1 VITNSS
7 DGALAAGP
15 DFVISNDGL
24 VATLDTPD
32 SLSSI
37 NASLPASVAPM
48 AEWMNELPP
57 EAQAEAQQKVLQTQ
71 EQLRQIIDKAQRELV
86 EIQNRVE
93 RSLPM
98 SGATPP
104 SEPSLGR
111 DSLVSRVAGNR
122 VILVNE
128 LRPPLAPEVAA
139 TLRNYARRLERLGVM
154 VVGEAPW
161 REAEVDEIELV
172 ASLRNA
178 CGQTP
183 TDTAEFGEHL
193 RGWLEERDP
202 SAEAWAILWVSAAAD
217 GKTQVRLIGPLDE
230 HGNPDAELRN
240 TLLQRLSSD
249 AAPATTPSKKKAKSS
264 KRSGTPV

>member
-1 VITNSS
+1 MLRIIWAHFTSRVRR
-7 DGALAAGP
+7 
-15 DFVISNDGL
+15 ISR
-24 VATLDTPD
+24 AW
-32 SLSSI
+32 
-37 NASLPASVAPM
+37 AAPM
-48 AEWMNELPP
+48 QRCGPNPKLRCGFGFRSRRTSSGSAKTDSSRF
-57 EAQAEAQQKVLQTQ
+57 AEAQQKVLQTQ
-71 EQLRQIIDKAQRELV
+71 EQLQQIIDKAQRELV

-93 RSLPM
+93 RSLPK
-98 SGATPP
+98 SGGAQP

-202 SAEAWAILWVSAAAD
+202 ASEAWAILWVSAAAD

-230 HGNPDAELRN
+230 QGNPDAELRN
-240 TLLQRLSSD
+240 TLLQRLSND
-249 AAPATTPSKKKAKSS
+249 AAPATAPSKKKAKSS